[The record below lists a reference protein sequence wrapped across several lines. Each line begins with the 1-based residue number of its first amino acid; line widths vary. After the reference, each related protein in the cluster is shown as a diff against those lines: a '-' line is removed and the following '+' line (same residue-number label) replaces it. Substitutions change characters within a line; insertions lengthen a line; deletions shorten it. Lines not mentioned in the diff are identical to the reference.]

1 MVENEK
7 PRPRRTPFLLFT
19 VFLLCGILALPG
31 FALAENHTDPAPY
44 IEPTSSNG
52 YRVLFDN
59 THGQTAGAADW
70 VIDGAFSDFANA
82 LANEGYYVEELR
94 KGGSITYAD
103 LSGFCVCLPG
113 SCLTHE

>member
-70 VIDGAFSDFANA
+70 VIDLGPDAGNA
-82 LANEGYYVEELR
+82 GGEVVFEGTPEELV
-94 KGGSITYAD
+94 KQDTYTAKYI
-103 LSGFCVCLPG
+103 
-113 SCLTHE
+113 